1 MGKEKDKEQQKKPE
15 GGKEQQKKPEGGK
28 GKEQKQAKG
37 SGDGG
42 GKKAAA
48 GAREVGVPA
57 RLFVQYKKE
66 IIPQL
71 MKKFQYKSIMQVP
84 KLVKISVNSGVGL
97 ATQDPKVLDVTV
109 KELESITGQKVAI
122 TKSKKAIS
130 NFKLR
135 ENLAIGCRVT
145 MRRAQMYEFIDRLIN
160 IALPRVRD
168 FRGVSDKSFDG
179 HGNYTLGIKEQ
190 IIFPEIDVDKV
201 TRINGMDVTFV
212 TTAKTDAE
220 AYELLKALGMPFV
233 KRQEVLQTAA

>member
-1 MGKEKDKEQQKKPE
+1 MAKEKDQKDQKEQKKPE
-15 GGKEQQKKPEGGK
+15 GK

-37 SGDGG
+37 GEG
-42 GKKAAA
+42 GKKQAAT
-48 GAREVGVPA
+48 REAGVPA
-57 RLFVQYKKE
+57 RLFVHYKKE
-66 IIPQL
+66 VIPQL
-71 MKKFQYKSIMQVP
+71 MKRFQYKSIMQVP
-84 KLVKISVNSGVGL
+84 KLVKISINSGVGA
-97 ATQDPKVLDVTV
+97 ATQDPKILDEAV
-109 KELESITGQKVAI
+109 KELEAITGQKVAI

-135 ENLAIGCRVT
+135 ENLAIGARVT
-145 MRRAQMYEFIDRLIN
+145 LRRAIMYEFLDRLIA

-190 IIFPEIDVDKV
+190 IVFPEIDVDKV
-201 TRINGMDVTFV
+201 TRINGMDITFV

-220 AYELLKALGMPFV
+220 AYELLKALGLPFV

>member
-1 MGKEKDKEQQKKPE
+1 MGKEKDKEEKKDE
-15 GGKEQQKKPEGGK
+15 KKEQPKKPEGGK
-28 GKEQKQAKG
+28 GKEQKHGKG
-37 SGDGG
+37 GGEGG
-42 GKKAAA
+42 GKKAA
-48 GAREVGVPA
+48 GSREAGVPA
-57 RLFVQYKKE
+57 RLFVLYKKE
-66 IIPQL
+66 VIPQL

-109 KELESITGQKVAI
+109 KELESITGQKVAV

-145 MRRAQMYEFIDRLIN
+145 LRRAQMYEFADRLIS

-212 TTAKTDAE
+212 TTAKTDSE

>member
-1 MGKEKDKEQQKKPE
+1 MGKEKEQKKPE
-15 GGKEQQKKPEGGK
+15 GK
-28 GKEQKQAKG
+28 GKEQKQGKG
-37 SGDGG
+37 GDGG
-42 GKKAAA
+42 KKHVA
-48 GAREVGVPA
+48 AREAGVPA

-66 IIPQL
+66 VIPQL
-71 MKKFQYKSIMQVP
+71 MKRFQYKSIMQVP
-84 KLVKISVNSGVGL
+84 KLVKISINSGVGA
-97 ATQDPKVLDVTV
+97 ATQDPKILDETV
-109 KELESITGQKVAI
+109 KELEAITGQKVAI

-135 ENLAIGCRVT
+135 ENLAIGARVT
-145 MRRAQMYEFIDRLIN
+145 LRRAVMYEFLDRLIS

-179 HGNYTLGIKEQ
+179 HGNYTLGMKEQ
-190 IIFPEIDVDKV
+190 IVFPEIDVDKV

>member
-15 GGKEQQKKPEGGK
+15 GEKGK

-37 SGDGG
+37 GAEGG

-48 GAREVGVPA
+48 ATREVGVPA
-57 RLFVQYKKE
+57 RLFLQYKKE
-66 IIPQL
+66 VIPQL

-84 KLVKISVNSGVGL
+84 KLVKISVNSGVGM
-97 ATQDPKVLDVTV
+97 ATQDPKILDVTV
-109 KELESITGQKVAI
+109 KEMEAITGQKVAI

-145 MRRAQMYEFIDRLIN
+145 LRRAVMYEFVDRLISV
-160 IALPRVRD
+160 ALPRVRD

-179 HGNYTLGIKEQ
+179 HGNFTLGIKEQ

-233 KRQEVLQTAA
+233 KRQEVIQTVA

>member
-1 MGKEKDKEQQKKPE
+1 MGKEKEQEKDKEKP
-15 GGKEQQKKPEGGK
+15 KKPEGGK

-37 SGDGG
+37 TGEGG
-42 GKKAAA
+42 GKKPAVAS
-48 GAREVGVPA
+48 REAGVPA
-57 RLFVQYKKE
+57 RLFVQYKKD
-66 IIPQL
+66 IIPHL

-84 KLVKISVNSGVGL
+84 KLVKISVNSGVGM

-109 KELESITGQKVAI
+109 KELESITGQKVAV

-135 ENLAIGCRVT
+135 EGLAIGCRVT
-145 MRRAQMYEFIDRLIN
+145 LRRAQMYEFADRLIN

-179 HGNYTLGIKEQ
+179 HGNFTLGLKEQ
-190 IIFPEIDVDKV
+190 IIFPEIDADKV
-201 TRINGMDVTFV
+201 TRVNGMDVTFV

>member
-1 MGKEKDKEQQKKPE
+1 MGKEKEKEKDKEQKSPE
-15 GGKEQQKKPEGGK
+15 VGK
-28 GKEQKQAKG
+28 GKEQKRAKG
-37 SGDGG
+37 GGEGG
-42 GKKAAA
+42 GKKQAA
-48 GAREVGVPA
+48 GGREAGVPA
-57 RLFVQYKKE
+57 RLFVQYKKTV
-66 IIPQL
+66 IPQL
-71 MKKFQYKSIMQVP
+71 MKRFQYKSVMQVP
-84 KLVKISVNSGVGL
+84 KLVKIAINSGVGM
-97 ATQDPKVLDVTV
+97 ATQDPKILDGTV
-109 KELESITGQKVAI
+109 KEIEAITGQKVAI

-135 ENLAIGCRVT
+135 EGLAIGCRVT
-145 MRRAQMYEFIDRLIN
+145 LRRAVMYEFLDRMIS

-190 IIFPEIDVDKV
+190 IIFPEVDVDKV
-201 TRINGMDVTFV
+201 TRISGMDVTFV

>member
-1 MGKEKDKEQQKKPE
+1 MGKEKEKEQKKPE
-15 GGKEQQKKPEGGK
+15 GK

-37 SGDGG
+37 GE
-42 GKKAAA
+42 KKHA
-48 GAREVGVPA
+48 GAREAGVPA
-57 RLFVQYKKE
+57 RLFVHYKKE
-66 IIPQL
+66 VIPQL
-71 MKKFQYKSIMQVP
+71 MKRFQYKSIMQVP
-84 KLVKISVNSGVGL
+84 KLVKISINSGVGA
-97 ATQDPKVLDVTV
+97 ATQDPKILDETV
-109 KELESITGQKVAI
+109 RELEAITGQKVAI

-135 ENLAIGCRVT
+135 ENLAIGARVT
-145 MRRAQMYEFIDRLIN
+145 LRRAVMYEFLDRLIS

-179 HGNYTLGIKEQ
+179 HGNYTLGMKEQ
-190 IIFPEIDVDKV
+190 IVFPEIDVDKV
-201 TRINGMDVTFV
+201 TRISGMDVTFV

>member
-1 MGKEKDKEQQKKPE
+1 MGKEKEQKKPE
-15 GGKEQQKKPEGGK
+15 GK

-37 SGDGG
+37 GEG
-42 GKKAAA
+42 GKKQAAA
-48 GAREVGVPA
+48 REAGVPA
-57 RLFVQYKKE
+57 RLFVHYKKE
-66 IIPQL
+66 VVPQL
-71 MKKFQYKSIMQVP
+71 MKRFQYKSIMQVP
-84 KLVKISVNSGVGL
+84 KLVKISINSGVGA
-97 ATQDPKVLDVTV
+97 ATQDPKILDETV
-109 KELESITGQKVAI
+109 KELEAVTGQKVAI

-135 ENLAIGCRVT
+135 ENLAIGARVT
-145 MRRAQMYEFIDRLIN
+145 LRRAIMYEFLDRLIA

-190 IIFPEIDVDKV
+190 IVFPEIDVDKV
-201 TRINGMDVTFV
+201 TRINGMDITFV